1 MPDDGG
7 RAEADDIAGILKT
20 PADVDIIAGRA
31 IDRIEAAQPHQH
43 LAAERHVA
51 ARDVLGDFVADQYM
65 RRTTRRDG
73 HRGVYEALLER
84 RHIWGA
90 ATNQAAPPQLRDNR
104 CDPIPV
110 GEALAVGKGA

>member
-65 RRTTRRDG
+65 RRTTRRDD
-73 HRGVYEALLER
+73 HRGGDEALLLR
-84 RHIWGA
+84 REIWA
-90 ATNQAAPPQLRDNR
+90 AASSQAARLHLGDKIGHTIAR
-104 CDPIPV
+104 
-110 GEALAVGKGA
+110 